1 MNCDLCS
8 AQTDFEL
15 ISNELRYGTGRSV
28 YRCKQCTLGF
38 LHPKM
43 TPEEERR
50 FYEEEYGVILSN
62 EKGCTPEEL
71 YEKQVPDAQMYL
83 EWSRPYL
90 SADADCLEIGCASGY
105 FLDTLAPHVASVAGL
120 ESHAQLSS
128 FCESRGI
135 PMRNSLEDSP
145 DESFDLVFLFFV
157 FEHIGDPRGFLRAV
171 SRVLRPDGKII
182 MVVPNINDALFSLY
196 DIPQFIP
203 FYFTPAHH
211 FYYSP
216 ETLEKMCSSCE
227 LQSEI
232 RTYQRYDLSNHLRW
246 MQTARPG
253 GQGFYDSIFSKTVN
267 DGYREQLR
275 EAGHGD
281 TIFAVLSKQKG

>member
-1 MNCDLCS
+1 MICEVCS
-8 AQTDFEL
+8 AETGFEL

-28 YRCKQCTLGF
+28 SRCTACSLAF

-71 YEKQVPDAQMYL
+71 YEKQIPDAQMYL
-83 EWSRPYL
+83 SWSTPYIS
-90 SADADCLEIGCASGY
+90 SADSCLEIGCASGY
-105 FLDTLAPHVASVAGL
+105 FLDTLAPHVASVTGL

-135 PMRNSLEDSP
+135 TMLNSLEDSAENSY
-145 DESFDLVFLFFV
+145 DIVFLFFV
-157 FEHIGDPRGFLRAV
+157 FEHIGEPRNFLRAIT
-171 SRVLRPDGKII
+171 RVLRPEGKII
-182 MVVPNINDALFSLY
+182 MVVPNINDALYSRY
-196 DIPQFIP
+196 DIPAFIP

-216 ETLEKMCSSCE
+216 ETLEKMCASCDLE
-227 LQSEI
+227 AKI

-246 MQTARPG
+246 MQTSRPG
-253 GQGFYDSIFSKTVN
+253 GQGFYKSILSQELN
-267 DGYREQLR
+267 DQYRAELQQ
-275 EAGHGD
+275 AGHGD
-281 TIFAVLSKQKG
+281 TIFAVLQTKKE